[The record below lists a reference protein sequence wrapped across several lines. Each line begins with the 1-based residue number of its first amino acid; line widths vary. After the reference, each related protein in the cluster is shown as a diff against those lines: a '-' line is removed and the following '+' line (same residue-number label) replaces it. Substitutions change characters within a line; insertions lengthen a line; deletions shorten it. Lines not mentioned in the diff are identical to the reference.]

1 MYASRHEMN
10 FKKEDIIFII
20 NPNSGRRKPET
31 LIKKIKKIDNS
42 FDIYISKSLDD
53 YNDFIKLNIDKY
65 KVYVIAGGDGTINE
79 TAKHLFARKDKA
91 LAIIPLGSGN
101 GFAREMGFRIK
112 LEELVE
118 AILRGD
124 TFDCDVIEINNNK
137 FINVAGLGFDACVA
151 HLFDKRKKRGLINY
165 IFATIECMRKFKNFE
180 ATLQFDDKEINKK
193 FSMITFANTRQF
205 GNNAYIA
212 PKAIPHDG
220 KLDIMMIEPL
230 PFYHYPRLVYNMFRG
245 KIKDSKYI
253 THKQI
258 SKELVLN
265 TDFEQFH
272 LDGEPVIMNGN
283 SKIKVHE
290 KSLRLVK
297 TDKLKFN

>member
-1 MYASRHEMN
+1 MN

>member
-1 MYASRHEMN
+1 LYLFQSEMN
-10 FKKEDIIFII
+10 LKKEDIIFII
-20 NPNSGRRKPET
+20 NPNSGKRKPDV
-31 LIKKIKKIDNS
+31 LINKIKKIDKE
-42 FDIYISKSLDD
+42 FAIYISRSLDD
-53 YNDFIKLNIDKY
+53 FNRFIKQNINKY
-65 KVYVIAGGDGTINE
+65 KVFVIAGGDGTINE

-101 GFAREMGFRIK
+101 GFAREMGFQIK
-112 LEELVE
+112 LDELVE
-118 AILRGD
+118 SVMRCD

-137 FINVAGLGFDACVA
+137 FINVAGIGFDACVA
-151 HLFDKRKKRGLINY
+151 HIFDKRKKRGLMNY
-165 IFATIECMRKFKNFE
+165 ILATVECLRKFKNFE
-180 ATLQFDDKEINKK
+180 ATLQFEDKEINKK

-220 KLDIMMIEPL
+220 KLDVVMIEPL
-230 PFYHYPRLVYNMFRG
+230 PFFRYPGLIYNMFRG

-265 TDFEQFH
+265 TDFDQFH
-272 LDGEPVIMNGN
+272 LDGEPVFLNGN
-283 SKIKVHE
+283 SKIKIHE

-297 TDKLKFN
+297 TDKLKFK

>member
-1 MYASRHEMN
+1 L
-10 FKKEDIIFII
+10 KKTKSDQ
-20 NPNSGRRKPET
+20 

-165 IFATIECMRKFKNFE
+165 IFATIECLRKFKNFE

>member
-1 MYASRHEMN
+1 MN

-165 IFATIECMRKFKNFE
+165 IFATIECLRKFKNFE